1 MNTWLDKKNII
12 GLAPMDG
19 YTDAPFRY
27 LIASIAKPDVIF
39 TEFVN
44 VDGIVVAFKRLQ
56 EDFVYDEIERPIIAQ
71 LFGSKPENFY
81 KATKTVIDMGFDGV
95 DINMGCPQKKVVKR
109 SEGAGLIKNPELA
122 KEIVMAVKK
131 AISESNRKI
140 TLSIKTRTGYEVP
153 ITREWISTLASTKP
167 DLITLHGRT
176 LKQMYSGVADWEE
189 IKIANGICKKNGVKF
204 FGNGDIE
211 SIDEANEKIK
221 KYDLDGVLIGRA
233 VFGNPWLFCAEQKL
247 ITKNQKLKMC
257 LIHTK
262 IQMKIFPNKSFIA
275 MRKHF
280 AAYINSFDFARDLR
294 IKVLQANTYEEVERI
309 INEELENEDEK

>member
-1 MNTWLDKKNII
+1 MDNWLNKKNIV

-27 LIASIAKPDVIF
+27 LISSISKPDVIF

-44 VDGIVVAFKRLQ
+44 VDGIVNAFKRLR

-71 LFGSKPENFY
+71 LFGSKPNNFY
-81 KATKTVIDMGFDGV
+81 EATKKVIEMGFDGV

-122 KEIVMAVKK
+122 KEIVMATKK
-131 AISESNRKI
+131 AISDSDRKI
-140 TLSIKTRTGYEVP
+140 TLSIKTRTGYETP
-153 ITREWISTLASTKP
+153 ITAEWISELVTTKP

-176 LKQMYSGVADWEE
+176 LKQMYAGVADWEQ
-189 IKIANGICKKNGVKF
+189 IKIANEICKDNGIKF
-204 FGNGDIE
+204 FGNGDIKTIKE
-211 SIDEANEKIK
+211 GRERMK
-221 KYDLDGVLIGRA
+221 KYNLDGVLIGRA
-233 VFGNPWLFCAEQKL
+233 VFGNPWLFCPDQQP
-247 ITKNQKLKMC
+247 ITKDQKLKMC
-257 LIHTK
+257 LTHARL
-262 IQMKIFPNKSFIA
+262 QMKIFPNKPFIA

-294 IKVLQANTYEEVERI
+294 IKVLQANTYEEVEKI
-309 INEELENEDEK
+309 IASNIEV